1 MGDTGRGYLKNQN
14 CTTKGQH
21 ERTELLSGLDNS
33 FCYVKESQVKGKVKY
48 KYQNIVNNLT
58 YSS

>member
-1 MGDTGRGYLKNQN
+1 MTMGYTGRGYLKNQN

-33 FCYVKESQVKGKVKY
+33 FCYVKESQLKGKVKY
-48 KYQNIVNNLT
+48 KY
-58 YSS
+58 